1 MLLLVC
7 GASIGATSHRRSK
20 WNKIKVYILYIQI
33 PVPSAEGTLAPVL
46 IAYSFMHPHSHR
58 KSIPRLHCLFP
69 GCPKVC
75 WSQGGLTKHVRDKH
89 TCANRIEMDSRHIL
103 TTNPPVFGEV
113 EDDTSSTAIEYSE
126 VPQYSILLQLPRAQ
140 DHRRCPLTKTTWSE
154 PYTLIWTVHLYI
166 SSCIDWF
173 LTWGLSGLPCTSTG
187 ASLLVNDSVSSVSG
201 SSSLDDWS
209 PFRSSAEFQLAD
221 LLFWCV
227 EMSVENINE
236 LCAIHDDL
244 LQHYGDVG
252 PFASASQ
259 MYETIDSIQLG
270 DAPWLHLQAVIPH
283 EQAENAPSWKKKLYD
298 IW

>member
-1 MLLLVC
+1 
-7 GASIGATSHRRSK
+7 
-20 WNKIKVYILYIQI
+20 
-33 PVPSAEGTLAPVL
+33 
-46 IAYSFMHPHSHR
+46 
-58 KSIPRLHCLFP
+58 
-69 GCPKVC
+69 
-75 WSQGGLTKHVRDKH
+75 
-89 TCANRIEMDSRHIL
+89 MDSRHIL
-103 TTNPPVFGEV
+103 TTNPPVFDEV

-126 VPQYSILLQLPRAQ
+126 VPQYTASTPSSPGPPPVSPNENHSKRTIHP
-140 DHRRCPLTKTTWSE
+140 
-154 PYTLIWTVHLYI
+154 HLN
-166 SSCIDWF
+166 
-173 LTWGLSGLPCTSTG
+173 GLPCTSTG

-201 SSSLDDWS
+201 SGSLDDWS

-221 LLFWCV
+221 LLFRRV

-283 EQAENAPSWKKKLYD
+283 EQAENAPSWMKMCVY
-298 IW
+298 IVCGGVCV